1 MLPARKRILQVL
13 GEGAAVQL
21 GASEQI
27 MLHTCR
33 DLAYG
38 LQVAESLV
46 VPGGDF
52 RRASDGELR
61 ASGRLVRA
69 LGKGSALKALAEEL
83 PGLDPKLVAGVV
95 AERPAQPG
103 TRDGLWRDHD
113 VDVAHSPRGPDAA
126 APPPARIVRRHLKE
140 VEQGVL
146 VRVLG
151 GSVERAA
158 VAVVDAEVLRRGR
171 RHVDGVDVVEIPP
184 ARRRRNS

>member
-1 MLPARKRILQVL
+1 MAEVVEGRLEVAKTLLRPCPQLQPLAAVLAWDAVAAPAGGLTRADVLPARKRILQVL

-95 AERPAQPG
+95 AERPPSRAPATASGG
-103 TRDGLWRDHD
+103 TTTST
-113 VDVAHSPRGPDAA
+113 SPTSGPSSGWASQ
-126 APPPARIVRRHLKE
+126 R
-140 VEQGVL
+140 
-146 VRVLG
+146 
-151 GSVERAA
+151 
-158 VAVVDAEVLRRGR
+158 
-171 RHVDGVDVVEIPP
+171 
-184 ARRRRNS
+184 